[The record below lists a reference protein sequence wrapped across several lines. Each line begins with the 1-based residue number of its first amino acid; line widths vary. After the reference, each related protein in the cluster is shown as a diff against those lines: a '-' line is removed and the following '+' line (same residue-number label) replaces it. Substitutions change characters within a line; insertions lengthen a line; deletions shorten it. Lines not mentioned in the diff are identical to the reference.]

1 MLTPYTN
8 RPKVTQTD
16 ILNGYVT
23 RYFVRNIS
31 TKVIT
36 EVDKKQY
43 EAFKPNTLYET
54 LELQW
59 IITGFANNIISTD
72 GQIIYGAKHK
82 NAVTICFYERR
93 MPGLTR
99 LFGGLSC
106 PPVDIN
112 PKLLEYFQGTM
123 NKEPVTP
130 INKPKYNSSTLG
142 GRTFGSEIVPSP
154 NAPNTEIPADYW
166 WRADSGLTT
175 SSWTASNG
183 GLDFTFT
190 NVTTASS
197 AVGAVFNG
205 TNGFG
210 QTPVLTSNI
219 SATHVLV
226 RLDSLIIST
235 DDALLGGTQNNI
247 HEIAHNASGFWNI
260 VDATNASVRYGART
274 TTNIISPMPK
284 VLWFDFETGTNAVNV
299 YTDDNS
305 SIKASM
311 ARYTGT
317 YNNLFTWLSGY
328 SMYLGRRQ
336 QVSGA
341 AGYMRVNVKELA
353 IFTSSLSYA
362 EVDAF
367 RTEMLARWP

>member
-1 MLTPYTN
+1 MTVRASKYFPIATK
-8 RPKVTQTD
+8 PKVTQADVDRGSIVRYFVKGISKINVVEINAEQYNIFKRNPYYTVVKLPWVLKGNLFPSVMNGIPVLSIEEQNKK
-16 ILNGYVT
+16 ILDFYAKRMPELSRKLTNFLEYAIPTINQPPISQERSGYVT
-23 RYFVRNIS
+23 DNNMNTDTTTS
-31 TKVIT
+31 T
-36 EVDKKQY
+36 
-43 EAFKPNTLYET
+43 
-54 LELQW
+54 
-59 IITGFANNIISTD
+59 
-72 GQIIYGAKHK
+72 
-82 NAVTICFYERR
+82 
-93 MPGLTR
+93 
-99 LFGGLSC
+99 
-106 PPVDIN
+106 
-112 PKLLEYFQGTM
+112 
-123 NKEPVTP
+123 
-130 INKPKYNSSTLG
+130 
-142 GRTFGSEIVPSP
+142 SP
-154 NAPNTEIPADYW
+154 APNTEIQADYW

-183 GLDFTFT
+183 GLNFTFT

-197 AVGAVFNG
+197 AVGVVFNG

-210 QTPVLTSNI
+210 QTPVLSSNI
-219 SATHVLV
+219 AATHVLV
-226 RLDSLIIST
+226 RLDSLIINT

-247 HEIAHNASGFWNI
+247 HEIAHNAAGYWNI
-260 VDATNASVRYGART
+260 VDATNASTRYGART

-284 VLWFDFETGTNAVNV
+284 VLWFDFETGTNAVKV

-336 QVSGA
+336 QVSG
-341 AGYMRVNVKELA
+341 GSGFMRVNVKELA
-353 IFTSSLSYA
+353 IFTSSLSYE

>member
-1 MLTPYTN
+1 MRTPLSN
-8 RPKVTQTD
+8 RPKITKDD
-16 ILNGYVT
+16 ILRGYVA
-23 RYFVRNIS
+23 RYFVQHVSIP
-31 TKVIT
+31 KIV
-36 EVDKKQY
+36 EVDKNQH
-43 EAFKPNTLYET
+43 ELFKRDPYYKTITIN
-54 LELQW
+54 W
-59 IITGFANNIISTD
+59 IIGGYAYDIVSVNGNF
-72 GQIIYGAKHK
+72 IYGAAHQNTVSVNWYTKTM
-82 NAVTICFYERR
+82 N
-93 MPGLTR
+93 GLDR
-99 LFGGLSC
+99 LLS
-106 PPVDIN
+106 N
-112 PKLLEYFQGTM
+112 PLEYFQGIINDTI
-123 NKEPVTP
+123 VTP
-130 INKPKYNSSTLG
+130 INSQPEYSSTLG
-142 GRTFGSEIVPSP
+142 SSVGFGRTFGNEIVPPPSSTP
-154 NAPNTEIPADYW
+154 TSSVIQADYW

-183 GLDFTFT
+183 GLNFTFT

-197 AVGAVFNG
+197 AVGVVFNG

-210 QTPVLTSNI
+210 QTPVLSSNI
-219 SATHVLV
+219 AATHVLV
-226 RLDSLIIST
+226 RLDSLIINT

-247 HEIAHNASGFWNI
+247 HEIAHNAAGYWNI
-260 VDATNASVRYGART
+260 VDATNASTRYGART

-284 VLWFDFETGTNAVNV
+284 VLWFDFETGTNAVKV

-328 SMYLGRRQ
+328 RMYLGRRQ
-336 QVSGA
+336 QVSG
-341 AGYMRVNVKELA
+341 GNGFMRVNVKELA

>member
-1 MLTPYTN
+1 MAEPLSN
-8 RPKVTQTD
+8 RPKLTVND
-16 ILNGYVT
+16 VSLGYIS
-23 RYFVRNIS
+23 RYFIKHIS
-31 TKVIT
+31 MPKII
-36 EVDKKQY
+36 EIDKRQY
-43 EAFKPNTLYET
+43 DVFKFDSLYET
-54 LELQW
+54 LELKW
-59 IITGFANNIISTD
+59 MINGFANNTVAKD
-72 GQIIYGAKHK
+72 GKTIYGVKHQNEVTLNFVEQKIPGIK
-82 NAVTICFYERR
+82 NFLR
-93 MPGLTR
+93 
-99 LFGGLSC
+99 
-106 PPVDIN
+106 N
-112 PKLLEYFQGTM
+112 PLEYFQGVYNRT
-123 NKEPVTP
+123 EIISSVVPQTTTVEITP
-130 INKPKYNSSTLG
+130 APATST
-142 GRTFGSEIVPSP
+142 PP
-154 NAPNTEIPADYW
+154 APNPEIPADYW

-175 SSWTASNG
+175 SSWTSSNG

-197 AVGAVFNG
+197 AVGVVFNG

>member
-1 MLTPYTN
+1 MIDVSTP
-8 RPKVTQTD
+8 
-16 ILNGYVT
+16 T
-23 RYFVRNIS
+23 RSHSNFLAQGGTAVGTGIN
-31 TKVIT
+31 TKKGF
-36 EVDKKQY
+36 DKKIALEIKKITKLPFRTAPNKF
-43 EAFKPNTLYET
+43 EALASHEPIVNLSGTFNTLAVALMKISNDIRFLGSGPRAGYA
-54 LELQW
+54 ELILPENEPGSSIMPGKVNPTQCE
-59 IITGFANNIISTD
+59 
-72 GQIIYGAKHK
+72 
-82 NAVTICFYERR
+82 AVTMVC
-93 MPGLTR
+93 TR
-99 LFGGLSC
+99 VIG
-106 PPVDIN
+106 N
-112 PKLLEYFQGTM
+112 H
-123 NKEPVTP
+123 
-130 INKPKYNSSTLG
+130 
-142 GRTFGSEIVPSP
+142 
-154 NAPNTEIPADYW
+154 
-166 WRADSGLTT
+166 TT
-175 SSWTASNG
+175 ITIAASNG

-235 DDALLGGTQNNI
+235 DDALLGGTQNNV
-247 HEIAHNASGFWNI
+247 HEIAHNAAGFWNI
-260 VDATNASVRYGART
+260 VDATNVSVRYGART

-336 QVSGA
+336 QVSG
-341 AGYMRVNVKELA
+341 GSGFMRVNVKELA
-353 IFTSSLSYA
+353 IFTSSLSYE

>member
-1 MLTPYTN
+1 MTTPYTN
-8 RPKVTQTD
+8 KPKITQTD
-16 ILNGYVT
+16 LINGYVM
-23 RYFVRNIS
+23 RYFVRNVS
-31 TKVIT
+31 TREVI
-36 EVDKKQY
+36 EIDKKQY
-43 EAFKPNTLYET
+43 EAFKNNVLYEK
-54 LELQW
+54 LDLQW
-59 IITGFANNIISTD
+59 RITGFANDIVSTD
-72 GQIIYGAKHK
+72 NKIIYGTKHS
-82 NAVTICFYERR
+82 NTVTTQFYDKRL
-93 MPGLTR
+93 PGLQR
-99 LFGGLSC
+99 ILR
-106 PPVDIN
+106 N
-112 PKLLEYFQGTM
+112 PLEYFQGTM
-123 NKEPVTP
+123 NKESVTP
-130 INKPKYNSSTLG
+130 INEPKYNSSTPG

-154 NAPNTEIPADYW
+154 KAPNTEIPADYW

>member
-1 MLTPYTN
+1 MTIQVSKYFPKATK
-8 RPKVTQTD
+8 PKVTQADVQRGSIVRYFAKGVSKSAVTEID
-16 ILNGYVT
+16 VEQYNIFKNNPYYTVVKMPWVLKGNLFPSVVNGKPVLSIEEQNKKILDFYAKRMPELKRKLKNFLEYASPVINVISPISQELSGYVT
-23 RYFVRNIS
+23 DNNMNTDTTTSIS
-31 TKVIT
+31 
-36 EVDKKQY
+36 
-43 EAFKPNTLYET
+43 P
-54 LELQW
+54 
-59 IITGFANNIISTD
+59 
-72 GQIIYGAKHK
+72 
-82 NAVTICFYERR
+82 
-93 MPGLTR
+93 
-99 LFGGLSC
+99 
-106 PPVDIN
+106 
-112 PKLLEYFQGTM
+112 
-123 NKEPVTP
+123 
-130 INKPKYNSSTLG
+130 
-142 GRTFGSEIVPSP
+142 
-154 NAPNTEIPADYW
+154 APNPEIQADYW

-210 QTPVLTSNI
+210 QTSVLTSNI

-235 DDALLGGTQNNI
+235 DDALLGGTQNNV
-247 HEIAHNASGFWNI
+247 HEIAHNAAGFWNI
-260 VDATNASVRYGART
+260 VDATNVSVRYGART